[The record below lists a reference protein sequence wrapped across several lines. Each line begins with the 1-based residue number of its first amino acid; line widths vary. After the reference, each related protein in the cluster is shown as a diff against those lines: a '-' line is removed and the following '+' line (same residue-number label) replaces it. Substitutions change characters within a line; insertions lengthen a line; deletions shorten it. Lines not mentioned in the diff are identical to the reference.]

1 MGDEEQGRAIVA
13 TVGGT
18 RKTAAGLGIGDADEA
33 KTATVWRGL
42 LAPPGDGPG
51 NHRPGAGA
59 KAGRILRLYNTDS
72 PASMSIHEEATVFSQ
87 MPMMAVFNNLVM
99 FDQHVKQNSLQVI
112 VPDLAISWSWD
123 EEGKQLTFK
132 LREGVKWHDGK
143 PFTAADVRCTWDM
156 LLGKSNEKLRLN
168 PRKSWYRN
176 LDTVTTNGDY
186 EVTFILTRPQPAFI
200 ALLASGFSPVYP
212 CHVPPKD
219 MRTHPIGTGPF
230 KFVEFK
236 PNLSIK
242 VAKNLNYWKPGRP
255 YLDGIEYTIIRN
267 LSTAIL
273 AFVAGN
279 VDMTFRGS
287 VTVPLMKD
295 VKNQLPQ
302 AICELAPGNVARNL
316 LVNRDVPPFDNS
328 ELRRAMAL
336 SLDRKAFIDI
346 VTEGQGNVGGIM
358 QPPPEGIWGLPPEVL
373 QTLPGYGPDVAKN
386 REEARDIMRK
396 LGYGPDKRLSLKM
409 PMRDV
414 APYRDTAVI
423 LVDQLKEIYLDVEIE
438 PVDTTQ
444 WFPRLTRR
452 DYPFALSL
460 TGSGL
465 DDPDSNFYV
474 GYTCGA
480 QENFNGYCNPEVDK
494 MIDRQSLEPDQQKRR
509 DLVWE
514 IERKL
519 AEDGA
524 RPIIFYA
531 RAGTC
536 WQPYVKGFTIMV
548 NSIYNGWRMEDA
560 WLDR

>member
-1 MGDEEQGRAIVA
+1 MALASTGPALAQKP
-13 TVGGT
+13 GG
-18 RKTAAGLGIGDADEA
+18 
-33 KTATVWRGL
+33 
-42 LAPPGDGPG
+42 
-51 NHRPGAGA
+51 
-59 KAGRILRLYNTDS
+59 ILKLYNIDS

-176 LDTVTTNGDY
+176 LDAVTTNGDY
-186 EVTFILTRPQPAFI
+186 EATFTLKRPQPAFI

-316 LVNRDVPPFDNS
+316 LVNRDAPPFDNP

-386 REEARDIMRK
+386 REEARAIMRK

-460 TGSGL
+460 TGSGSTT
-465 DDPDSNFYV
+465 PTAISMSA
-474 GYTCGA
+474 TPA
-480 QENFNGYCNPEVDK
+480 A
-494 MIDRQSLEPDQQKRR
+494 RR
-509 DLVWE
+509 KTLTA
-514 IERKL
+514 IATRKST
-519 AEDGA
+519 
-524 RPIIFYA
+524 R
-531 RAGTC
+531 
-536 WQPYVKGFTIMV
+536 
-548 NSIYNGWRMEDA
+548 
-560 WLDR
+560 

>member
-1 MGDEEQGRAIVA
+1 M
-13 TVGGT
+13 
-18 RKTAAGLGIGDADEA
+18 
-33 KTATVWRGL
+33 
-42 LAPPGDGPG
+42 DGVSV
-51 NHRPGAGA
+51 R
-59 KAGRILRLYNTDS
+59 RR
-72 PASMSIHEEATVFSQ
+72 
-87 MPMMAVFNNLVM
+87 
-99 FDQHVKQNSLQVI
+99 
-112 VPDLAISWSWD
+112 
-123 EEGKQLTFK
+123 
-132 LREGVKWHDGK
+132 
-143 PFTAADVRCTWDM
+143 FTASSFRFW
-156 LLGKSNEKLRLN
+156 LN

-176 LDTVTTNGDY
+176 LDAVTTNGDY
-186 EVTFILTRPQPAFI
+186 EATFILKRPQPAFI

-386 REEARDIMRK
+386 REEARAIMRK

-509 DLVWE
+509 DLVWG

-531 RAGTC
+531 RAATC

-560 WLDR
+560 WLDK